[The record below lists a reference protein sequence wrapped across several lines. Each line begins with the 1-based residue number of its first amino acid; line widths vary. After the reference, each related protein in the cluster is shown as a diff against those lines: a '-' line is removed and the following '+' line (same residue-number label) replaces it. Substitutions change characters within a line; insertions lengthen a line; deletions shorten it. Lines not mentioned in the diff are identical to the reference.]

1 VKRLRLALQRA
12 RHSIKGRLLLLFVLL
27 ALGIS
32 VVFLLGM
39 QRLLSNGWQAYARPL
54 VADYVDR
61 LAAEIGTP
69 PSAERARAI
78 SQRLPVA
85 VRIEG
90 PVVQLDTYQGP
101 RRHYGRAER
110 HQDDDKSDAGDD
122 SNDWGLSRST
132 ADGHRITFTLASP
145 PDAMRPRLF
154 GWGTLA
160 ALLLMLAA
168 AYATVWRLLRPL
180 QAIGRGVEAFGRGQ
194 FTPPIPVQRRD
205 ELGELSERIN
215 AMAASLHGMLD
226 AKRALLLAMSHE
238 LRSPLTRARLN
249 TELLDDSPERAAL
262 LRDLGEMRDLIEA
275 LLESERLGDT
285 AQGHR
290 ALQAEPTDIAA
301 LACEAAEAAQAQG
314 QAVTLQLDDTIG
326 PVQADPTRVRL
337 LLRNLLANARRH
349 APDAPTPP
357 VLSLQRLPDG
367 RLALGLRD
375 HGPGVAADVLP
386 HLAEAFYRPDAA
398 RTRASGGVGLGLH
411 LCRLVAQA
419 HGGELRIRNAQPGLD
434 VAMVWRAT
442 R

>member
-1 VKRLRLALQRA
+1 MKRLRLALQRA
-12 RHSIKGRLLLLFVLL
+12 RHGIKGRLLLLFVLL
-27 ALGIS
+27 AVGIS
-32 VVFLLGM
+32 VVFVLGM

-61 LAAEIGTP
+61 LAAEIGSP

-90 PVVQLDTYQGP
+90 PVVQLDTYEGP
-101 RRHYGRAER
+101 RRHYRRADR
-110 HQDDDKSDAGDD
+110 HSDDDSGDD

-132 ADGHRITFTLASP
+132 ADGHRITITLASP
-145 PDAMRPRLF
+145 PDALRPRLF

-205 ELGELSERIN
+205 ELGDLSERIN

-238 LRSPLTRARLN
+238 LRSPLTRARLHA
-249 TELLDDSPERAAL
+249 ELLDDSPERQGL

-290 ALQAEPTDIAA
+290 ALQAEPTDLAA
-301 LACEAAEAAQAQG
+301 LAREAADSARASG
-314 QAVTLQLDDTIG
+314 QQPTLQLEDTVG

-349 APDAPTPP
+349 APDATVPP
-357 VLSLQRLPDG
+357 VLSLKRLPDG

-375 HGPGVAADVLP
+375 HGPGVPADVLP
-386 HLAEAFYRPDAA
+386 HLADAFYRPDAA

-419 HGGELRIRNAQPGLD
+419 HGGELQIRNAQPGLD
-434 VAMVWRAT
+434 VAMVWQPAP
-442 R
+442 

>member
-1 VKRLRLALQRA
+1 
-12 RHSIKGRLLLLFVLL
+12 
-27 ALGIS
+27 
-32 VVFLLGM
+32 
-39 QRLLSNGWQAYARPL
+39 
-54 VADYVDR
+54 
-61 LAAEIGTP
+61 
-69 PSAERARAI
+69 
-78 SQRLPVA
+78 
-85 VRIEG
+85 
-90 PVVQLDTYQGP
+90 
-101 RRHYGRAER
+101 
-110 HQDDDKSDAGDD
+110 
-122 SNDWGLSRST
+122 
-132 ADGHRITFTLASP
+132 
-145 PDAMRPRLF
+145 
-154 GWGTLA
+154 
-160 ALLLMLAA
+160 
-168 AYATVWRLLRPL
+168 
-180 QAIGRGVEAFGRGQ
+180 
-194 FTPPIPVQRRD
+194 VQRRD

-301 LACEAAEAAQAQG
+301 LAREAAEAAQAQG
-314 QAVTLQLDDTIG
+314 HAVKLQLDDSIG

-349 APDAPTPP
+349 AADATTPP

-375 HGPGVAADVLP
+375 HGPGVPPDVLP
-386 HLAEAFYRPDAA
+386 RLAEAFYRPDAA

-419 HGGELRIRNAQPGLD
+419 HGGELQIRHAQPGLD

-442 R
+442 H

>member
-1 VKRLRLALQRA
+1 LKRLRLALQRA
-12 RHSIKGRLLLLFVLL
+12 RHGIKGRLLLLFVLL
-27 ALGIS
+27 AVGIS
-32 VVFLLGM
+32 VVFVLGM

-90 PVVQLDTYQGP
+90 PLVQLDTYEGP
-101 RRHYGRAER
+101 RRLQWRPDR
-110 HQDDDKSDAGDD
+110 HRDDDAEDD
-122 SNDWGLSRST
+122 SADWGLSRST

-145 PDAMRPRLF
+145 PDALRPRLF

-180 QAIGRGVEAFGRGQ
+180 QAIGQGVEAFGRGQ

-238 LRSPLTRARLN
+238 LRSPLTRARLHA
-249 TELLDDSPERAAL
+249 ELLDDGPERQGL

-301 LACEAAEAAQAQG
+301 LAREAAATASASG
-314 QAVTLQLDDTIG
+314 QDLTLQLDDTIG
-326 PVQADPTRVRL
+326 LVQADPTRVRL

-349 APDAPTPP
+349 APDATVPP
-357 VLSLQRLPDG
+357 VLSLQRRPDG

-375 HGPGVAADVLP
+375 HGPGVPADVLP

-419 HGGELRIRNAQPGLD
+419 HGGELQIRNAQPGLD
-434 VAMVWRAT
+434 VAMVWRAAA
-442 R
+442 